1 MFKQK
6 CIFHPNSDIVKD
18 YYEYL
23 DDVLIYMEE
32 TPIEQKFSYG
42 LDIELNEYWFSFHN
56 GIRRKVKKS
65 TGMQGEIV
73 YSPFIPLQTIV
84 GEFTPRLGISSRY
97 ALATVNHNYY
107 GAIQVLGTE

>member
-6 CIFHPNSDIVKD
+6 CIFHPNSDIVKE

-23 DDVLIYMEE
+23 DDVLVYMEE

-42 LDIELNEYWFSFHN
+42 LDIELNEYWFGFLN
-56 GIRRKVKKS
+56 GIKQRIKKS

-73 YSPFIPLQTIV
+73 YAPFIPLDDV
-84 GEFTPRLGISSRY
+84 EFTPRLGISSRY